1 MYCRAVRQRVVGR
14 GDERDVCSV
23 LYCSGTKARR
33 EAIQNEAGSW
43 DDLDCT
49 KVSSRKNI
57 SALAVLF
64 YRKFRYD
71 SRGPG
76 QVVWTRETGK

>member
-1 MYCRAVRQRVVGR
+1 M
-14 GDERDVCSV
+14 
-23 LYCSGTKARR
+23 LHCSGAEVRR
-33 EAIQNEAGSW
+33 EAIPKRGGKLTSY
-43 DDLDCT
+43 LDFT